1 MTTDE
6 KKLKEMAEL
15 LLSKATML
23 EYHCGKCKYPLFEKG
38 GEVLCP
44 NCGPLGMKRA
54 DLEKTSG
61 KAAAKGAPPREK
73 AKASPVEAALQKKLE
88 ELLKRFEEEKDPQQ
102 IALLLDAIEKIKKAM
117 G

>member
-38 GEVLCP
+38 GKVLCP
-44 NCGPLGMKRA
+44 NCGPLEVRREE
-54 DLEKTSG
+54 L
-61 KAAAKGAPPREK
+61 EK
-73 AKASPVEAALQKKLE
+73 AKAGKAPKAEKVRASPVEAALQKKLE

-102 IALLLDAIEKIKKAM
+102 IALLLDAIEKIKKAL

>member
-38 GEVLCP
+38 GKVLCP
-44 NCGPLGMKRA
+44 NCGPLEVRREE
-54 DLEKTSG
+54 LEKARAG
-61 KAAAKGAPPREK
+61 KETRVAPPREM